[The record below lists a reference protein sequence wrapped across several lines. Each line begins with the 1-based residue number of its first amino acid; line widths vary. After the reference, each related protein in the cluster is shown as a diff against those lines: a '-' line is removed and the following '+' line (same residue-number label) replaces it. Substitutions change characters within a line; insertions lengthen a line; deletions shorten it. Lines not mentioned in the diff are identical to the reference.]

1 MLHEEVN
8 TYTKNTGVFG
18 KTKVGVF
25 CLFFGANPTVLEV
38 LVGSAGQ

>member
-1 MLHEEVN
+1 MVFLGKI
-8 TYTKNTGVFG
+8 KN
-18 KTKVGVF
+18 GVF